1 MECVRMGGIFHD
13 FSVEEGG
20 FPELSRS
27 VFSGRITVSGKI
39 ELLYT
44 STFPVT
50 SSGLVTRQWHLRNS
64 VEHITVPEK
73 VRLDP

>member
-39 ELLYT
+39 ELFIY
-44 STFPVT
+44 
-50 SSGLVTRQWHLRNS
+50 QHLPSDLFR
-64 VEHITVPEK
+64 IG
-73 VRLDP
+73 DPTMAPT